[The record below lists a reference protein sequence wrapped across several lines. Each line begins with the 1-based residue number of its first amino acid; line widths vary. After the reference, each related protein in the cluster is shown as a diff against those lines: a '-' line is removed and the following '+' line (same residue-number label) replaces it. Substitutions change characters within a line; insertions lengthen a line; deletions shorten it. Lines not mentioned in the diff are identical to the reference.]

1 MDNYSNIKSKT
12 IILIDDYI
20 KRHEIGEYVQNI
32 VFDNDLIS
40 YACYNYITKEI
51 ILNLEKIYLQ
61 INQTFGN
68 VEVEMYLSVLRKVI
82 LHEIRH
88 AVQRKIVDE
97 KEIPISMLYSDSFNN
112 KTKVSDLI
120 LPTENN
126 AILYSYFYELW
137 LLYCKNECLEHIS
150 EKISIIKCL
159 IDKIYKKNIP
169 TKEFYLQLECY
180 KKYLYLSNHIVDNFV
195 RLLNGFDIDEMLLIM
210 IENSISEPLI
220 LKKELNRGRLFR

>member
-126 AILYSYFYELW
+126 AILYSIFGQFMYTEEDYSEYEED
-137 LLYCKNECLEHIS
+137 YYYEDEYI
-150 EKISIIKCL
+150 EDYE
-159 IDKIYKKNIP
+159 ID
-169 TKEFYLQLECY
+169 
-180 KKYLYLSNHIVDNFV
+180 
-195 RLLNGFDIDEMLLIM
+195 DEV
-210 IENSISEPLI
+210 IEPI
-220 LKKELNRGRLFR
+220 F